1 VSRPLREEGLG
12 AGLGFSEG
20 GLRLRGTGGG
30 IMGRSSYIYVSSAR
44 VGIGVV
50 RALGGR
56 KGASSVIATGFLGC
70 GEAACEDSLD
80 DHD

>member
-1 VSRPLREEGLG
+1 MSRPLREEGLG

-30 IMGRSSYIYVSSAR
+30 MMGRSSYIYVSSVR

-50 RALGGR
+50 RALGEGR
-56 KGASSVIATGFLGC
+56 ERRQLSRRGFLD
-70 GEAACEDSLD
+70 GEAACKDSLD